1 MIEIRSFTAPYAEGV
16 VALILPIQQAEFGI
30 PVTLLDQPDLKD
42 ITGFYQHGNGNF
54 WLALD
59 GGEVVGTVALLDIG
73 EQQVALRKMFVAS
86 SHRGAEHGVARHLL
100 DTAMAWCASRR
111 VRDVY
116 LGSTA
121 QFLAA
126 HRFYEKNGFGEVARA
141 DLPQSFPVM
150 KVDSKFYRR
159 AM

>member
-1 MIEIRSFTAPYAEGV
+1 MIEIQPFSAPHADGV

-30 PVTLLDQPDLKD
+30 PVTIADQPDLKN

-59 GGEVVGTVALLDIG
+59 GGTVVGTVALLDIG

-86 SHRGAEHGVARHLL
+86 SHRGAEHGVARRLL
-100 DTAMAWCASRR
+100 DTAMAWCASRS

-116 LGSTA
+116 LGTTA
-121 QFLAA
+121 QFHAA
-126 HRFYEKNGFGEVARA
+126 HRFYEKNGFSEVARA

>member
-1 MIEIRSFTAPYAEGV
+1 MIEIQPFSAPHADGV

-30 PVTLLDQPDLKD
+30 PVTIADQPDLKN

-59 GGEVVGTVALLDIG
+59 GGTVVGTVALLDIG

-86 SHRGAEHGVARHLL
+86 SHRGSEHGVALRLF
-100 DTAMAWCASRR
+100 DTAMAWCASRG

-116 LGSTA
+116 LGTTA

-126 HRFYEKNGFGEVARA
+126 HRFYEKNGFSEVSRA

>member
-1 MIEIRSFTAPYAEGV
+1 MIAIQPFSAPHADGV

-30 PVTLLDQPDLKD
+30 PVTLLDQPDLND
-42 ITGFYQHGNGNF
+42 IAGFYQHGNGNF

-59 GGEVVGTVALLDIG
+59 GREVVGTVALLDIG
-73 EQQVALRKMFVAS
+73 EQQVALRKMFVAA
-86 SHRGAEHGVARHLL
+86 SHRGAEHGVARRLL
-100 DTAMAWCASRR
+100 DTAVAWCASRG

-116 LGSTA
+116 LGTTA

-126 HRFYEKNGFGEVARA
+126 HRFYEKNGFSEVTC
-141 DLPQSFPVM
+141 DELPQSFPVM

-159 AM
+159 KM